1 MQILALN
8 SSPRDNQTSKT
19 ELILQKF
26 LAGSRQA
33 GATTETIYLR
43 DHRIEHCRGC
53 FSCWTNSPGRC
64 IQDDDMTNELIDRF
78 LAADL
83 VVLATPL
90 YFGNMNARLK
100 VFLERTLPVFDP
112 AKIDFSQ
119 RSDEPKAVLPLRFG
133 RHPRLVALSV
143 CGFPAPESFKLLRSA
158 MQMIYGSYLV
168 AEIYRDSSEFMEVP
182 QFQSQ
187 VQQVLAATLQAGVEV
202 VQQGRVGGNTMT
214 QLTQPLAPAA
224 ELIAVMQ
231 QSWHQ

>member
-26 LAGSRQA
+26 LAGTRQA

-43 DHRIEHCRGC
+43 DHRIEHCLGC
-53 FSCWTNSPGRC
+53 FSCWTNTPGRC

-90 YFGNMNARLK
+90 YFGNINARLK
-100 VFLERTLPVFDP
+100 VFLERTLPIYDP
-112 AKIDFSQ
+112 AKFDFSQ
-119 RSDEPKAVLPLRFG
+119 GSDEPKAILPLRFE
-133 RHPRLVALSV
+133 RHPRIVALSV
-143 CGFPAPESFKLLRSA
+143 CGFPDPESFKLLCPT

-168 AEIYRDSSEFMEVP
+168 AEIYRDSSEFMDVP
-182 QFQSQ
+182 QFQPQ
-187 VQQVLAATLQAGVEV
+187 MEQVLAATVRAGVEV
-202 VQQGRVGGNTMT
+202 VQQGRVGENTMAN
-214 QLTQPLAPAA
+214 LTQPLAPAA
-224 ELIAVMQ
+224 ELIAIMQ
-231 QSWHQ
+231 QTWPQ